1 MFKQSWKLKFKK
13 QFLTGLVLTFCFVA
27 TVNCSS
33 TTSIPS
39 VEEVDVGVGVVLT
52 ELSALEDL
60 EVRVRFALLLLILL
74 RDAFTAA
81 CVFVVGA
88 VARRFA
94 VNAALCSLED

>member
-1 MFKQSWKLKFKK
+1 M
-13 QFLTGLVLTFCFVA
+13 TFCFDAAVD
-27 TVNCSS
+27 CSS
-33 TTSIPS
+33 TRSIPS
-39 VEEVDVGVGVVLT
+39 VEEVDVGVGDVLT

-60 EVRVRFALLLLILL
+60 EVRVRFAMLLLILL

-88 VARRFA
+88 VARLLA